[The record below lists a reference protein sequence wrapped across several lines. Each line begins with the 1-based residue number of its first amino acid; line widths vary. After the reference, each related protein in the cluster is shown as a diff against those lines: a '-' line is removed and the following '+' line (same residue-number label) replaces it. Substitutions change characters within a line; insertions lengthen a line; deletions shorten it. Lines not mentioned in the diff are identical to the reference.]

1 MYVMHKD
8 SVHISRRTQ
17 SASIR
22 NNTPLMVSTE
32 MITVHC
38 QNYTKDM
45 NIQFEQNTQFL
56 ILNLAVRILITIL
69 SRVNGNSKLSKED
82 LAPYSY

>member
-8 SVHISRRTQ
+8 SVHTSRRTQ

-32 MITVHC
+32 MITAYC

-45 NIQFEQNTQFL
+45 NIQFGQNTQFS
-56 ILNLAVRILITIL
+56 ILNLAVKILITVL

-82 LAPYSY
+82 LATYSY

>member
-1 MYVMHKD
+1 MHKD
-8 SVHISRRTQ
+8 SVHTSRKTQ

-32 MITVHC
+32 MITVRC
-38 QNYTKDM
+38 QNYTIDM
-45 NIQFEQNTQFL
+45 NIQFGQNTQFL

-69 SRVNGNSKLSKED
+69 SRVNGHSKLSKEE